1 MTCRYSMASTR
12 VCSRARDL
20 SKPAAVCG
28 HSREL
33 KVWQFHFLWSAR
45 PHPRSSFP
53 SLDLTWG
60 HFICPGRGQESIFRR
75 SIHQPVIGTA
85 LDVMRDG
92 VRTRVRLGLLR
103 AIMEL
108 SILDA
113 YKELEAPRF
122 ATFGRWGDEA
132 EERPRT
138 TKVSRNMPY
147 RFIEQIWITAVA
159 SAFPFTN
166 SSGAH
171 THFRVRTVL
180 PMLSVCS
187 SSKHFFAIYLCLL
200 NFIISSGR

>member
-1 MTCRYSMASTR
+1 MSIFDGIVESVLASARFVQASSSVWTFQGVESMAIPLFVVCSPSSQVQFPFSRPDLRPLYLSEPRTR
-12 VCSRARDL
+12 VNL
-20 SKPAAVCG
+20 SSQHPPA
-28 HSREL
+28 
-33 KVWQFHFLWSAR
+33 
-45 PHPRSSFP
+45 
-53 SLDLTWG
+53 
-60 HFICPGRGQESIFRR
+60 I
-75 SIHQPVIGTA
+75 VIGTTF
-85 LDVMRDG
+85 DVMRDG

-171 THFRVRTVL
+171 T
-180 PMLSVCS
+180 LSCQDSVTNVVS
-187 SSKHFFAIYLCLL
+187 LFEQ
-200 NFIISSGR
+200 